1 VHFASFV
8 VAALNY
14 NSMDY
19 HIGQRLK
26 AFRIRSKIK
35 MPAIAALTGIA
46 KETLYKWEKG
56 TKPSDLNDYFKL
68 KSYLD
73 KMENKLEEDQLEME
87 NQKPAT
93 LRLPLNRNRLP
104 VPQTEGKALA
114 GTITFYNNEPELI
127 VDRIN
132 APFLGPVEGVIEVT
146 GESMAPTFINGCRVG
161 IIRLN
166 DYKILDWGLHY
177 YIIDKNWQG
186 IVRRVYQGETDNS
199 LRLVSDSPN
208 QEKFPPINRQWAQ
221 IEAIFRVIAGILKY

>member
-1 VHFASFV
+1 
-8 VAALNY
+8 
-14 NSMDY
+14 MDY

-26 AFRIRSKIK
+26 EFRERSKIK

-68 KSYLD
+68 KAYLD
-73 KMENKLEEDQLEME
+73 KMENKLEEEQLEIE

-104 VPQTEGKALA
+104 IPQTEGKALA
-114 GTITFYNNEPELI
+114 GTITFFDNEPELI

-132 APFLGPVEGVIEVT
+132 APFLGPIEGVIEVT

-166 DYKILDWGLHY
+166 DYRILDWGLHY

-186 IVRRVYQGETDNS
+186 IVRRVYQGETGDS
-199 LRLVSDSPN
+199 LRLVSDNPN
-208 QEKFPPINRQWAQ
+208 QEKFPPIQREWVQ